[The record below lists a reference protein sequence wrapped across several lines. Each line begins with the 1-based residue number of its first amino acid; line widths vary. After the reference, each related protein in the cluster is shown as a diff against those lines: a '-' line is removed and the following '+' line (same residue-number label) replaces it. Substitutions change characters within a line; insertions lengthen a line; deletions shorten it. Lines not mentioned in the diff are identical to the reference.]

1 MSEEHG
7 RSTSKYAEKVYP
19 ATKPEHIGFPPMPE
33 SFLHEPQEYLAV
45 PLPEGATLEEKQEAY
60 YKEVR
65 AYARDLLCG
74 AARNAILTLPMH
86 EAAALIKDV
95 MAEALQEAQLS
106 VPGAAIAAGHSEATH
121 KRIRALE
128 PAPSNSLLT
137 TLMRALE
144 NHKARGL
151 SLSELGSA
159 AMERH
164 PEVNMLRLREILPRY
179 CEKKLL
185 DFRGGRYYK
194 KYLSALEHA
203 GVQRLRD
210 AIPSVFAIMEGIMTL
225 NSDSHVG
232 HVRFKGTP
240 SELAGLRKAVLDSIQ
255 QWIALH
261 SEDGAAEADRNYHM
275 IILSGPIM
283 ATRRSDSG
291 KNK

>member
-1 MSEEHG
+1 MSDE
-7 RSTSKYAEKVYP
+7 SSKPKKVYAERVYP

-106 VPGAAIAAGHSEATH
+106 VPGAAIAAGHSEATQ

-128 PAPSNSLLT
+128 PAPSNSILT
-137 TLMRALE
+137 TLMCA
-144 NHKARGL
+144 
-151 SLSELGSA
+151 LSEQENRGHSLEELA
-159 AMERH
+159 FAVMRRH
-164 PEVNMLRLREILPRY
+164 PEVSMFRLREILPRY

-194 KYLSALEHA
+194 KYLNALEYA
-203 GVQRLRD
+203 SVQRLRD
-210 AIPSVFAIMEGIMTL
+210 AIPSVFAIMEGVMTL
-225 NSDSHVG
+225 DSDSHVG
-232 HVRFKGTP
+232 HVRFMGTAEHLAELRRSVLEAAQKWARQHSGGEP
-240 SELAGLRKAVLDSIQ
+240 DGSEQSC
-255 QWIALH
+255 
-261 SEDGAAEADRNYHM
+261 HM
-275 IILSGPIM
+275 IVLSGPI
-283 ATRRSDSG
+283 AASKRAGKKNRS
-291 KNK
+291 